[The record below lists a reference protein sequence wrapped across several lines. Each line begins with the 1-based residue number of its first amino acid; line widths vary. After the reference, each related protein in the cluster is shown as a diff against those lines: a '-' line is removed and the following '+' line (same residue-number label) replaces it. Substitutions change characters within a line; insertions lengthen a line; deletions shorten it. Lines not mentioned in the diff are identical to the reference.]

1 MSFSKFRVDS
11 QPVLLFN
18 NGPQVSFPDG
28 SSSSPN
34 PYLHPGPPP
43 DHRRFL
49 FCQTNIPAPGSY
61 EADIASGKFTHRWDS
76 WLDFTNWLAQ
86 YQNSNCIEFRK
97 VMHNNK
103 SHHYADTIYYYCARR
118 HGTGGKK
125 QLPICS
131 FCISP

>member
-11 QPVLLFN
+11 QPVPLFN
-18 NGPQVSFPDG
+18 NGPEDG

-43 DHRRFL
+43 DHRWFL

-61 EADIASGKFTHRWDS
+61 EADIASGKFMHRWDS

-97 VMHNNK
+97 VMHNK
-103 SHHYADTIYYYCARR
+103 SHHYADTIYYYCAR

-131 FCISP
+131 LLYTCISP